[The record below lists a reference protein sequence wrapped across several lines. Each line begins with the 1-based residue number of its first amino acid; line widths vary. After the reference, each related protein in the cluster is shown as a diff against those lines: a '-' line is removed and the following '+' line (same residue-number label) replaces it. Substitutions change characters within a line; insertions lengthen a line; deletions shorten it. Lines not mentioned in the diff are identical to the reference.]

1 MKKRIGKII
10 LRTAVALGLLA
21 VMALFGFLV
30 EKTYAAPVDQYHS
43 SWHLVRESAN
53 EDGATF
59 ATVYDLTG
67 VDQTIAGN
75 FASKNTATVINGG
88 AFKITSVDA
97 GLGANEGYSAGTK
110 WMFTIS
116 AKNFGVGAD
125 NTIDNTLSF
134 TMVGWSKTNGMLQVI
149 ANGDCVI
156 GTQAVII
163 YPDGGDAVGETISM
177 TAVTYTHGSETFS
190 KTGIGIGVAAG
201 DIVYVTGTDITNGY
215 YAVTSRT
222 DDTVVCTGMSSS
234 DNNTD
239 STLDTNP
246 AFWVDTISLD
256 ETTKWTSFIDGATS
270 STGNKGILEVI
281 NSGANEVCA
290 IVADLTGIEW
300 VQFVVY
306 DADATTSDEAGAVSV
321 YGRRYN

>member
-1 MKKRIGKII
+1 MVIPMV
-10 LRTAVALGLLA
+10 LSAVVVGVFLLA
-21 VMALFGFLV
+21 SALQA
-30 EKTYAAPVDQYHS
+30 EPIDQYHS
-43 SWHLVRESAN
+43 SWHLIRESAD

-59 ATVYDLTG
+59 AAVYDLTG

-75 FASKNTATVINGG
+75 FASKDSSTVVNGG
-88 AFKITSVDA
+88 PFRIVSVDA
-97 GLGANEGYSAGTK
+97 GNGPHEGYSAGNR
-110 WMFTIS
+110 WMFAIC

-134 TMVGWSKTNGMLQVI
+134 NLVGWSKTNGMLQVI
-149 ANGDCVI
+149 AEGDCVV

-177 TAVTYTHGSETFS
+177 TAVTYTHGTETFS

-201 DIVYVTGTDITNGY
+201 DIIYVTGTNLTTGY

-222 DDTVVCTGMSSS
+222 DDTVVATGMSSS
-234 DNNTD
+234 NNNTD
-239 STLDTNP
+239 STLDTNS
-246 AFWVDTISLD
+246 AFWVDTINLD
-256 ETTKWTSFIDGATS
+256 ETTKWTSFIDGSTS

-281 NSGANEVCA
+281 NSGDNEVAA
-290 IVADLTGIEW
+290 IVVDLTGIEW
-300 VQFVVY
+300 IQFVVY
-306 DADATTSDEAGAVSV
+306 DADATTGVEAGAVSV

>member
-1 MKKRIGKII
+1 MKKRFGKRI
-10 LRTAVALGLLA
+10 LGVAVIMWFWIVVAVFVLLA
-21 VMALFGFLV
+21 DKAY
-30 EKTYAAPVDQYHS
+30 TAPVDQYHS

-59 ATVYDLTG
+59 AAVYDLTG

-75 FASKNTATVINGG
+75 FASKNTSTVINGG

-110 WMFTIS
+110 WMFVIS

-125 NTIDNTLSF
+125 NVIDNTLSF

-149 ANGDCVI
+149 AEGDCVI

-201 DIVYVTGTDITNGY
+201 DIVYVTGTNITNGY

-222 DDTVVCTGMSSS
+222 DDTVVCTGMSST

-256 ETTKWTSFIDGATS
+256 ETTKWTSVINGAGS
-270 STGNKGILEVI
+270 DSGNKGILEII
-281 NSGANEVCA
+281 NSGDNEVCA

-306 DADATTSDEAGAVSV
+306 DADAASGVEAGAVSV

>member
-1 MKKRIGKII
+1 M
-10 LRTAVALGLLA
+10 LQTAVALAVLA
-21 VMALFGFLV
+21 IAVLFGFLC
-30 EKTYAAPVDQYHS
+30 EITSAAPVDQYHS

-59 ATVYDLTG
+59 AAVYDLTG

-110 WMFTIS
+110 WMFTIC

-125 NTIDNTLSF
+125 NTIDNTFSF
-134 TMVGWSKTNGMLQVI
+134 NMVGWSKTNGMLQVI
-149 ANGDCVI
+149 AEGDCIV

-163 YPDGGDAVGETISM
+163 YPDGGDAVGETINM
-177 TAVTYTHGSETFS
+177 TGVAYTNGNTTFS
-190 KTGIGIGVAAG
+190 KTDVGLGVTIGTMI
-201 DIVYVTGTDITNGY
+201 YVTSSNTSNLSNGY
-215 YAVTSRT
+215 YAVTGRT
-222 DDTVVCTGMSSS
+222 DDTIVCSGTGGSGDATATVQS
-234 DNNTD
+234 
-239 STLDTNP
+239 NP

-281 NSGANEVCA
+281 NSGDNEVAA
-290 IVADLTGIEW
+290 IVVDLTGIEW
-300 VQFVVY
+300 IQFVVY
-306 DADATTSDEAGAVSV
+306 AADATNGVEAGAVSV

>member
-1 MKKRIGKII
+1 MKKRFGKI
-10 LRTAVALGLLA
+10 LLQTALALGLLA
-21 VMALFGFLV
+21 AAVLFGFLC
-30 EKTYAAPVDQYHS
+30 EITSAAPVDQYHS
-43 SWHLVRESAN
+43 SWHLVRESAD

-59 ATVYDLTG
+59 AVVYDLTG

-75 FASKNTATVINGG
+75 FASKNTASVINGG

-110 WMFTIS
+110 WMFVIS
-116 AKNFGVGAD
+116 AKNFDVGAD
-125 NTIDNTLSF
+125 NIIDNTLGF
-134 TMVGWSKTNGMLQVI
+134 HIVGWSKINGMLQVI
-149 ANGDCVI
+149 AEGDCVI

-163 YPDGGDAVGETISM
+163 YPDGGDAVGEGISM
-177 TAVTYTHGSETFS
+177 TEVTYTLGTETFS
-190 KTGIGIGVAAG
+190 KTGIGIGVGAG
-201 DIVYVTGTDITNGY
+201 DIVYVTGSNLTNGY

-222 DDTVVCTGMSSS
+222 DDTVVCTGISSS
-234 DNNTD
+234 GGNTD

-246 AFWVDTISLD
+246 AFWVDTITLD
-256 ETTKWTSFIDGATS
+256 ETTKWTSKIDGSGS

-281 NSGANEVCA
+281 NSAANEVCA
-290 IVADLTGIEW
+290 IVVDLTGIEW

-306 DADATTSDEAGAVSV
+306 EADATNTGEAGAVSV

>member
-1 MKKRIGKII
+1 MRYGKITMGLGLI
-10 LRTAVALGLLA
+10 LIVAVALT
-21 VMALFGFLV
+21 VFLGSLQA
-30 EKTYAAPVDQYHS
+30 EPVDQYHS

-59 ATVYDLTG
+59 AAVYDLTG

-75 FASKNTATVINGG
+75 FASKNSSTVINGG
-88 AFKITSVDA
+88 PFRIRSVDA
-97 GLGANEGYSAGTK
+97 RLGAGEGYSAGTK
-110 WMFTIS
+110 WMFTIC

-125 NTIDNTLSF
+125 NVIDNTLSF
-134 TMVGWSKTNGMLQVI
+134 TMVGWSKTNGMLQTI
-149 ANGDCVI
+149 AEGNCII

-177 TAVTYTHGSETFS
+177 TAVTYTHASETFS

-222 DDTVVCTGMSSS
+222 DDTVVCTGMSSA

-239 STLDTNP
+239 STFDTNP

-256 ETTKWTSFIDGATS
+256 ETTKWTSFIDGSTS
-270 STGNKGILEVI
+270 GTGNKGILEVI
-281 NSGANEVCA
+281 NSGDNEVCA
-290 IVADLTGIEW
+290 IVVDLTGIEW